1 MLEGMVIIN
10 GLKGLVEKFCSNKRL
25 KKNVNKDGP

>member
-1 MLEGMVIIN
+1 MLAGIVINN

-25 KKNVNKDGP
+25 KKKVNNDGA